1 MDKLFQFGRKAWF
14 LVRVLSGYE
23 ERRIRAYRLHLQK
36 RIEQAQARKADLR
49 TIPEQVI
56 LSEVRRMVEQMQALN
71 RQLVETEAAIEEYFK
86 PIDKSAE
93 IIMNMQL
100 QKDEKQA
107 KEMLKVMQE
116 QAMIQREMAQ
126 KKLEVN
132 STNVSQPAPE
142 KESMP
147 SNQEHLK

>member
-71 RQLVETEAAIEEYFK
+71 RQLVETEATIEEYFK
-86 PIDKSAE
+86 PIDKSVE

-132 STNVSQPAPE
+132 SANVSQPAPE